1 MRNMAWCS
9 SCLNTGRGRDHK
21 RASAYGGRSHPEVND
36 NLDTTRVCLQI
47 QGQRLPALVRF
58 GSLWDQLPTVQLPN
72 NPVSLGTRSQK
83 GRGSLKVS
91 MEFGNNGK
99 LLIWQHASFTNGGG
113 CFFEC
118 FHCRLSHNGWSKK
131 ALLQLVW
138 VLWHTRGLRFNHC
151 AVCALGQ

>member
-9 SCLNTGRGRDHK
+9 SCLNTGRDHK
-21 RASAYGGRSHPEVND
+21 RASTYGGRSHPEVND

-99 LLIWQHASFTNGGG
+99 MLIWQHASFTNGGG
-113 CFFEC
+113 CFFWM
-118 FHCRLSHNGWSKK
+118 LS
-131 ALLQLVW
+131 LQVESQW
-138 VLWHTRGLRFNHC
+138 MEQESPPSIGMSTMTYKGFKI
-151 AVCALGQ
+151 